1 MRWLIALL
9 FAVLPIAASAQAIA
23 NIEVTAA
30 GGKSITTWHGQA
42 DLQALNIALV
52 HPISPRSDV
61 SFVFAPVT
69 MWQPRSWFG
78 NEFHDGN
85 ESVRG
90 VSAAILARRTF
101 HRDSARFNWYVEGG
115 TGPLIAQKKI
125 PASTS
130 RFNFMTQFGTGIVL
144 RPASRFPLIVGY
156 RLLHISNGGYA
167 PRNPGL
173 NVSAAIVGVRF
184 RTATTRQH

>member
-1 MRWLIALL
+1 MRRLIAIL
-9 FAVLPIAASAQAIA
+9 FTVLPIAASAQTIA

-42 DLQALNIALV
+42 DLQALNISFV
-52 HPISPRSDV
+52 HPISPRTDV
-61 SFVFAPVT
+61 SFAIAPVT

-85 ESVRG
+85 ETVRG
-90 VSAAILARRTF
+90 ISAVLLARRTF
-101 HRDSARFNWYVEGG
+101 HRASTRFNWYIEGG
-115 TGPLIAQKKI
+115 TGPFVAQKRV

-130 RFNFMTQFGTGIVL
+130 RFNFMTQLGTGIVL
-144 RPASRFPLIVGY
+144 RPHSRLPLILGY

-173 NVSAAIVGVRF
+173 NVSSAIVGVRF
-184 RTATTRQH
+184 RTATTRRD